1 MPPEKDE
8 EATEKMEI
16 SSGAIKELRQRTGV
30 GVMDC
35 KKALVECGGNVDEAI
50 DFLRKRGLA
59 KAAKRAG
66 RETME
71 GLITSYIHPGG
82 KIGVL
87 ADINCETDFVAK
99 TEDFQN
105 LAKDIAMHIAAMNP
119 IAIDRDGIPPD
130 AIEKEKEILRAEA
143 ETSGKP
149 EKMIDKIVEGRLE
162 KFFTDN
168 CLLEQAYIKNPDIT
182 VKDLITDTIAKVG
195 ENITVRRFTRY
206 QLGEVLGADDN

>member
-1 MPPEKDE
+1 
-8 EATEKMEI
+8 MEI
-16 SSGAIKELRQRTGV
+16 AAGAIKELRQRTGV

-35 KKALVECGGNVDEAI
+35 KKALVESGGNVEEAI
-50 DFLRKRGLA
+50 DVLRKKGLA

-66 RETME
+66 RETTE

-87 ADINCETDFVAK
+87 VDINCETDFVAR

-119 IAIDRDGIPPD
+119 IAVDREEIPPD
-130 AIEKEKEILRAEA
+130 VIEKEKEILRAEA
-143 ETSGKP
+143 EASGKP
-149 EKMIDKIVEGRLE
+149 EKVMDKIVEGRLE
-162 KFFTDN
+162 KFFTEQ
-168 CLLEQAYIKNPDIT
+168 CLLEQAYIKNPDIS
-182 VKDLITDTIAKVG
+182 VKDLLTDTIAKVG

-206 QLGEVLGADDN
+206 QLGEVFGENDD

>member
-1 MPPEKDE
+1 
-8 EATEKMEI
+8 MEI
-16 SSGAIKELRQRTGV
+16 AAGAIKELRQRTGV

-50 DFLRKRGLA
+50 EFLRKKGLA

-66 RETME
+66 RETTE
-71 GLITSYIHPGG
+71 GLITSYIHPGS

-87 ADINCETDFVAK
+87 VDINCETDFVAR

-119 IAIDRDGIPPD
+119 IAIDREDISPD
-130 AIEKEKEILRAEA
+130 VIEKEKEILRAEA
-143 ETSGKP
+143 ATSGKP
-149 EKMIDKIVEGRLE
+149 EKVMDKIVEGRLE
-162 KFFTDN
+162 KFFTEQ

-182 VKDLITDTIAKVG
+182 VKDLITDTIANSG
-195 ENITVRRFTRY
+195 YFNACFTKRSIDDLWF
-206 QLGEVLGADDN
+206 LGE

>member
-1 MPPEKDE
+1 
-8 EATEKMEI
+8 MEI
-16 SSGAIKELRQRTGV
+16 SAGAIKELRQRTGV

-35 KKALVECGGNVDEAI
+35 KKALVECAGNVNEAI
-50 DFLRKRGLA
+50 DFLRKKGLA

-66 RETME
+66 RETAE
-71 GLITSYIHPGG
+71 GLITAYIHPGA

-87 ADINCETDFVAK
+87 VDVNCETDFVAR

-119 IAIDRDGIPPD
+119 IAIDREDVP
-130 AIEKEKEILRAEA
+130 AEVIEKEKEILRAEA
-143 ETSGKP
+143 SASGKP
-149 EKMIDKIVEGRLE
+149 EKVVDKIVEGRLE
-162 KFFTDN
+162 KFFTEQ

-182 VKDLITDTIAKVG
+182 VKDYLYAIIAKVG

-206 QLGEVLGADDN
+206 QLGEVL

>member
-1 MPPEKDE
+1 
-8 EATEKMEI
+8 MEI
-16 SSGAIKELRQRTGV
+16 SADAIKELRQRTGV

-35 KKALVECGGNVDEAI
+35 KKALLECSGNVNEAI
-50 DFLRKRGLA
+50 DFLRKKGLA

-66 RETME
+66 RQTAE

-87 ADINCETDFVAK
+87 VDIDCETDFVAR

-105 LAKDIAMHIAAMNP
+105 LAKEIAMHIAAMNP
-119 IAIDRDGIPPD
+119 IAISREDVPPEL
-130 AIEKEKEILRAEA
+130 IEKEKEILRAEA
-143 ETSGKP
+143 ASSGKP
-149 EKMIDKIVEGRLE
+149 EKVVDKIVEGRLE
-162 KFFTDN
+162 KFFVEQ

-182 VKDLITDTIAKVG
+182 VKDLIYAIIAKIG

-206 QLGEVLGADDN
+206 QVGEILGEDEG

>member
-1 MPPEKDE
+1 
-8 EATEKMEI
+8 MEI
-16 SSGAIKELRQRTGV
+16 AAGAIKELRQRTGV

-50 DFLRKRGLA
+50 DVLRKKGLA

-66 RETME
+66 RETTE

-87 ADINCETDFVAK
+87 VDINCETDFVAR
-99 TEDFQN
+99 TEDFRN

-119 IAIDRDGIPPD
+119 IAIDREEIPP
-130 AIEKEKEILRAEA
+130 AVIEKERDILRAEA
-143 ETSGKP
+143 AASGKP
-149 EKMIDKIVEGRLE
+149 AKVMDKIVEGRLE
-162 KFFTDN
+162 KFFTEQ
-168 CLLEQAYIKNPDIT
+168 CLLEQAYIKNPDIS
-182 VKDLITDTIAKVG
+182 VKDLIHDTIAKVG

-206 QLGEVLGADDN
+206 QLGEVFGEHDD

>member
-1 MPPEKDE
+1 
-8 EATEKMEI
+8 MEI
-16 SSGAIKELRQRTGV
+16 AAGAIKELRQRTGV

-35 KKALVECGGNVDEAI
+35 KKALMECGGNVDEAI
-50 DFLRKRGLA
+50 DVLRKKGLA

-66 RETME
+66 RETTE

-87 ADINCETDFVAK
+87 VDINCETDFVAR

-119 IAIDRDGIPPD
+119 IAIDRENIPPD
-130 AIEKEKEILRAEA
+130 VIEKEREILRAEA
-143 ETSGKP
+143 AASDKP
-149 EKMIDKIVEGRLE
+149 EKVMDKIVEGRLE
-162 KFFTDN
+162 KFFTEQ

-182 VKDLITDTIAKVG
+182 VKELLTETIAKVG
-195 ENITVRRFTRY
+195 ENVTVRRFTRY
-206 QLGEVLGADDN
+206 QLGEVFGENNN